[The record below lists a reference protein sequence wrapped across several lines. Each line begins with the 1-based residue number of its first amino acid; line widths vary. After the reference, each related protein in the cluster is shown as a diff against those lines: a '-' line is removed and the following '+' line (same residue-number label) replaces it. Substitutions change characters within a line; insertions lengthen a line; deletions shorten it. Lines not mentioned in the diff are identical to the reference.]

1 MDKKHNLA
9 IVAALNK
16 GWIPVSV
23 ALPEDDKIVA
33 VTAVTKKGVRSWNR
47 AFYDGATWHG
57 SGSMAGA
64 VAWMEIEP
72 WEGDV
77 TNG

>member
-1 MDKKHNLA
+1 MGTKHNLA
-9 IVAALNK
+9 IVAAMNK

-23 ALPEDDKIVA
+23 ALPKDDKIVA
-33 VTAVTKKGVRSWNR
+33 VTAVTKNGIRTWNR
-47 AFYDGATWHG
+47 EFYECATWHV
-57 SGSMAGA
+57 SGRMAGV